1 MNRILI
7 VDDEEDIRDVLEMIL
22 EAEGYAIR
30 LASNGDDALEQ
41 QREFQADVL
50 ITDIIMPEKDGITLI
65 KQVREAFPET
75 KIIAISGGGDPADY
89 KPDAITTT
97 VYLSTATVEGAD
109 AVLSKPFD
117 RENIIQTVASL
128 MS

>member
-1 MNRILI
+1 MKRILI
-7 VDDEEDIRDVLEMIL
+7 VDDEEDIRDVLELIL
-22 EAEGYAIR
+22 EAEGYSVKTAT
-30 LASNGDDALEQ
+30 NGDEALQLQ
-41 QREFQADVL
+41 QAFQADVL

-65 KQVREAFPET
+65 KQLRQDYPAT
-75 KIIAISGGGDPADY
+75 KIIAVSGGGDPADY

-117 RENIIQTVASL
+117 RASIIETVAS
-128 MS
+128 MVQ